1 MTAALQN
8 ILMLEGFTGGL
19 IFLGLCIL
27 FFRAY
32 RINPDLTYAYF
43 LAVIFAGVTFKYAM
57 NVVSLI
63 INQGEPCFGTLY
75 YTLRILGS
83 GIMCVLGIYGGVG
96 LLILSTKPASASG
109 EEI

>member
-1 MTAALQN
+1 MQN

-19 IFLGLCIL
+19 IFLGLCVL

-32 RINPDLTYAYF
+32 RMKPELTYAFY
-43 LAVIFAGVTFKYAM
+43 LAVIFAGVMFKYVM

-63 INQGEPCFGTLY
+63 INQGEPCFITPY
-75 YTLRILGS
+75 YYLRILGS

-96 LLILSTKPASASG
+96 LLILSAKPANAAG
-109 EEI
+109 EET